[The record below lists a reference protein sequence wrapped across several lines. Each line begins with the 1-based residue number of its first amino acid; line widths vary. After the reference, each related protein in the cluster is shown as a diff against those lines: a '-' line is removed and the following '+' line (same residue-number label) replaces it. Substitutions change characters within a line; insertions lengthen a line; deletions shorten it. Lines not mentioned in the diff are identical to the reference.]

1 MLARCRELELEY
13 CYIAHDDSLFERI
26 DMKSGKREFV
36 LGLDMTYSAKRAL
49 RDILAAGDDFN
60 LENGVIVPSLL
71 VDEVEL
77 EPKEMIPERKP
88 LIPRP

>member
-1 MLARCRELELEY
+1 
-13 CYIAHDDSLFERI
+13 
-26 DMKSGKREFV
+26 MKSGAREFV
-36 LGLDMTYSAKRAL
+36 LGLNMKYSATRAL
-49 RDILAAGDDFN
+49 RDILAAGDDFD
-60 LENGVIVPSLL
+60 LKNGSVVPSLL

>member
-1 MLARCRELELEY
+1 MLKY
-13 CYIAHDDSLFERI
+13 S
-26 DMKSGKREFV
+26 SGNVIHFSNRMCEHFDLK
-36 LGLDMTYSAKRAL
+36 
-49 RDILAAGDDFN
+49 
-60 LENGVIVPSLL
+60 NGSVVPSLL